1 MERMMIGE
9 FQGEYRWLSNFWPA
23 RVEYFHVWYPTVEHA
38 YQAAKCDR
46 EEDAAKI
53 LACRTPG
60 QAKRL
65 VRGLRMRSD
74 WNDRK
79 LAVMRDLVGQKFDNP
94 ALAMKLIATG
104 NELLVEGNSW
114 HDTYWGVCNGKGENH
129 LGKIL
134 MEVRRMLQR

>member
-1 MERMMIGE
+1 
-9 FQGEYRWLSNFWPA
+9 
-23 RVEYFHVWYPTVEHA
+23 
-38 YQAAKCDR
+38 
-46 EEDAAKI
+46 
-53 LACRTPG
+53 
-60 QAKRL
+60 
-65 VRGLRMRSD
+65 MRSD